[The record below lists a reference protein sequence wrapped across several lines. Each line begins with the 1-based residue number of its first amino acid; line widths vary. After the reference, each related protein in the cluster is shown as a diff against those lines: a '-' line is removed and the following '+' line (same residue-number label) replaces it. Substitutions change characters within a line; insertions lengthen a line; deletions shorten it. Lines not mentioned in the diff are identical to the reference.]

1 MMRNI
6 DQQSALPSYY
16 ESNFATEKKEMFST
30 HVGLDEDLFKNGK
43 NEVIFEEKS

>member
-1 MMRNI
+1 MRNI

-30 HVGLDEDLFKNGK
+30 HVGVEEDLLNK